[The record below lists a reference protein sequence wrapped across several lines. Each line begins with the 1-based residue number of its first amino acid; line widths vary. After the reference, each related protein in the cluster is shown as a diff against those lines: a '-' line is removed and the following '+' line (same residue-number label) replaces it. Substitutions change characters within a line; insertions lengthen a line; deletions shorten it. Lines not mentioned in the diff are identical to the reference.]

1 MELTLDDDTEEEVNL
16 KKKILEIYNK
26 RLDERIERKK
36 FLVDRGLLDLKKQ
49 NMLDRNR
56 TKEEKEVYNLLKVF
70 ARFHSADEHEKLVQ
84 NIVKERNIR
93 RRIEELMTYKKL
105 GLKNFEDIE
114 VNSKSLTNF

>member
-1 MELTLDDDTEEEVNL
+1 M